1 LKNIHTATAL
11 YENIN
16 TNGEVEVTLNPF
28 HIIIFVLKNLL
39 WNPYI
44 NTFFNTSYSNKEQN
58 VLIQCF
64 DFYSRIIE
72 TIQNYDENYLNNFVT
87 FHFYG
92 LFYDMLINDKLKNE
106 WSWDN
111 DLPFYISTV
120 GDYTEEEFKS
130 ILIQYV
136 SLEEINHILKN
147 ITNYKKI
154 HVNFIQYLSVL
165 NKTLEYEDPTDENQ
179 NKDNIQFNI
188 TKNERKFY
196 IFYF

>member
-1 LKNIHTATAL
+1 
-11 YENIN
+11 
-16 TNGEVEVTLNPF
+16 
-28 HIIIFVLKNLL
+28 
-39 WNPYI
+39 
-44 NTFFNTSYSNKEQN
+44 
-58 VLIQCF
+58 
-64 DFYSRIIE
+64 
-72 TIQNYDENYLNNFVT
+72 
-87 FHFYG
+87 
-92 LFYDMLINDKLKNE
+92 MLINDKLKNE